1 MFGEINTAQIA
12 VLEQVQHKYYSDY
25 ELGHA
30 VYVCKL
36 ALKLYDLL
44 VPALDWPEEGR
55 NLLYCGA
62 MLHDVGNYVNEKRHD
77 RHSYYLILNESLLN
91 GWPEKW
97 RVSTALL
104 AGSHRKKIH
113 PGLDYLEEPEQE
125 VLRHLAALLRV
136 ADALD
141 YFHGKN
147 MEVLGAEVSAEQIII
162 RVSGPEFGN
171 LMNRLNSKSQL
182 LRKCSG
188 RAVVFEAV

>member
-12 VLEQVQHKYYSDY
+12 VLEQVQNKYYSDY
-25 ELGHA
+25 EHSHSLH
-30 VYVCKL
+30 VCKL
-36 ALKLYDLL
+36 ALKLFDLL
-44 VPALDWPEEGR
+44 VPALSWPSDGR
-55 NLLYCGA
+55 NLLYCAA

-77 RHSYYLILNESLLN
+77 RHSYYIILNESLLN

-125 VLRHLAALLRV
+125 VLKHLAAVLRV

-141 YFHGKN
+141 YYHGQN
-147 MEVLGAEVSAEQIII
+147 MDITGVEVNAEQVLI

-182 LRKCSG
+182 LQKCG
-188 RAVVFEAV
+188 ERPVVFEAE